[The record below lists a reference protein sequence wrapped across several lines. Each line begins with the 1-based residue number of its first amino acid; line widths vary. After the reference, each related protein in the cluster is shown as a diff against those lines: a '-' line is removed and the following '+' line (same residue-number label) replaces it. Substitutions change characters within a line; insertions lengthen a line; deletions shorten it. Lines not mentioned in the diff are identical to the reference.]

1 MTPARR
7 WRLFGVGCLMI
18 LAGATLAHQI
28 QTSGGVV
35 VREVR
40 FPADSGLMIS
50 GALYTPPTA
59 TAGRRAPA
67 VLVSHGY
74 INTREMQ
81 SPFAIELSRR
91 GFVVLAMD
99 MTGHGYSQGRVGS
112 QYLGGPAALAYLR
125 TLPVVDTLAI
135 GLEGHSLGGAPLLAA
150 AAEMPDGYRSIVLEG
165 STTGVFGDPRKG
177 TPSFPRNLAV
187 VFGQLDEFANVM
199 WGVPKGSE
207 VGQSERMRTLFGTTT
222 PVLADRMYGAIDSG
236 TARVLY
242 LPPVIHP
249 AEHFSRAAVG
259 YAVDWFQRTL
269 PGAAAPRDPQQQI
282 WLWKEIGTLM
292 AFAGFVVLLLGTF
305 HLLLGS
311 PFFTSLNVDAR
322 PARRAR
328 TGRWWLAFALT
339 AVVPALTY
347 LPLMRLGTRFRATE
361 VFPQGVMNQL
371 VVWAMV
377 NAVLTLGLGMVL
389 RGEKSTGRPQWGKS
403 FLAALATVGTGYLSL
418 LLVDGLA
425 GVDYR
430 FWVLG
435 LKPLDW
441 THFRIAV
448 AYLPFWVGFFL
459 IAMRALQGLAVQGE
473 GAGRHY
479 ATAALAMCLGF
490 VLLLVVQY
498 GSLFATGL
506 LFKPHEPLNTV
517 IAIQFVPLLAVV
529 GVIGAFTYRRT
540 NVFAPGAFI
549 CAMLI
554 TWYIAAGTAVHV

>member
-1 MTPARR
+1 MATGRR
-7 WRLFGVGCLMI
+7 WGLVGAGGLMI
-18 LAGATLAHQI
+18 MAGATLGYQI

-40 FPADSGLMIS
+40 FLADSGLVMS

-59 TAGRRAPA
+59 TASQRAPA

-99 MTGHGYSQGRVGS
+99 MTGHGYSGGRVGS

-125 TLPVVDTLAI
+125 SLPMVDTLAI
-135 GLEGHSLGGAPLLAA
+135 GMEGHSLGGAPILAA
-150 AAEMPDGYRSIVLEG
+150 AATMPNGYRSVVLEG

-187 VFGQLDEFANVM
+187 VFGQFDEFASIM

-222 PVLADRMYGAIDSG
+222 PVVPDRIYGAIDSG

-269 PGAAAPRDPQQQI
+269 PGAAAPRDPQEQI

-292 AFAGFVVLLLGTF
+292 AFAGFVVLMLGTF
-305 HLLLGS
+305 HLLLAS
-311 PFFTSLNVDAR
+311 PFFASLSVDAR

-328 TGRWWLAFALT
+328 TGQWWLAFALM

-347 LPLMRLGTRFRATE
+347 LPLMGLGTRFRATAL
-361 VFPQGVMNQL
+361 FPQGVMNHL
-371 VVWAMV
+371 VVWAMI
-377 NAVLTLGLGMVL
+377 NAALTLGFSMVL
-389 RGEKSTGRPQWGKS
+389 RGGEPPARQAWGKS
-403 FLAALATVGTGYLSL
+403 FLVALATVGTGYLSL

-441 THFRIAV
+441 AHFRIAL

-459 IAMRALQGLAVQGE
+459 VAMRALQALAIQGE

-498 GSLFATGL
+498 GSLLTTGL
-506 LFKPHEPLNTV
+506 LLKSNEPLNTV
-517 IAIQFVPLLAVV
+517 IAIQFVPLLGVV
-529 GVIGAFTYRRT
+529 GLIGAFTYRRT
-540 NVFAPGAFI
+540 NGFAAGAFI